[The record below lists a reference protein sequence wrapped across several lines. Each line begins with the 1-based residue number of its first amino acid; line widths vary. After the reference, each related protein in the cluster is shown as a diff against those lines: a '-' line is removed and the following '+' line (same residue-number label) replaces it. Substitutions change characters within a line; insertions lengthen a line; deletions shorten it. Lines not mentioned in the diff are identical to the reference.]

1 LTDQRLEVLASNPQ
15 TNWKTFM
22 KVSDRPSEM
31 FPQDLAKRGLES
43 KHYADAGRKLRGVAG
58 EMVVGEMEL
67 PGGLKITK
75 SQVPTEGG
83 SILDYQV
90 REASGREALLEV
102 KSWSTKQWQRQIDSL
117 GGKGAEYIQGLF
129 KQLDD
134 AKASGK
140 PVYLAVTNKLE
151 KTPLV
156 IRLREELASAGHE
169 NVSLVFFDETR
180 LRDVGRELRKALAIA
195 GGGGGVGMIVDLAIN
210 GEEDAPTRN

>member
-1 LTDQRLEVLASNPQ
+1 
-15 TNWKTFM
+15 
-22 KVSDRPSEM
+22 
-31 FPQDLAKRGLES
+31 
-43 KHYADAGRKLRGVAG
+43 
-58 EMVVGEMEL
+58 MEL

-117 GGKGAEYIQGLF
+117 GGKGAEYIQGLS

-140 PVYLAVTNKLE
+140 PTYLAVTSTLE
-151 KTPLV
+151 GTPLDAL
-156 IRLREELASAGHE
+156 LRKALAREGHE
-169 NVSLVFFDETR
+169 AVTIVYFPEQR
-180 LRDVGRELRKALAIA
+180 LQQVGRELRKSMAIA
-195 GGGGGVGMIVDLAIN
+195 GASSVAAGIVDRSVE
-210 GEEDAPTRN
+210 GEDDDKAAP